1 VLTLSK
7 FWRPLSI
14 HDGLMVDCT
23 KHFFAVKS
31 MRKILPAFSFGSSE
45 LDHDRW
51 RPVNIVAAQRLCGD
65 DAVEILAPG
74 IDT

>member
-1 VLTLSK
+1 VT
-7 FWRPLSI
+7 

-23 KHFFAVKS
+23 KYVVAVKC

-51 RPVNIVAAQRLCGD
+51 RPVNIVAAQRLAGA
-65 DAVEILAPG
+65 DAVEILAPA